1 MIDLIEVALELL
13 LEFLKY
19 NKKILIIL
27 SLIIILVFIIYGIIT
42 AFN

>member
-13 LEFLKY
+13 LDFIKY

-27 SLIIILVFIIYGIIT
+27 SLIVILVFIIYGIIT
-42 AFN
+42 ALN